1 MGTQLVP
8 MSIRTLKSDPETFD
22 TFWKILLRSTAYAI
36 SAYFISY
43 ILEKILLVG
52 GAVVKG
58 FTIDLKYNYTKV
70 TADFRSWDQE
80 TVLLI
85 YLIPFFIQALII
97 IALYIRFLNKAPK
110 SDYGKIFLLWLM
122 FFIVYRL
129 LGVLPGHLIFKT
141 GIYHAL
147 NWLNFGPALNIIA
160 GIASAGIFLYS
171 GFQILRVIL
180 ALSGTYHYHIR
191 DMGIPNL
198 IFSTLLIPVGAVN
211 LVAVLFFL
219 PGLPNEEILGLV
231 MISLLA
237 IYVFLK
243 LFTIDPNLFSFK
255 EKVSEKSNPGWLVAF
270 ALIAVIFLRIMLNAD
285 ISAS

>member
-1 MGTQLVP
+1 MGFQLVP

-36 SAYFISY
+36 TAYFISY

-52 GAVVKG
+52 GAVMKG

-70 TADFRSWDQE
+70 IADFRSWDQE

-97 IALYIRFLNKAPK
+97 IALYLRFLNKATK
-110 SDYGKIFLLWLM
+110 SDFGKIFLLWLM

-129 LGVLPGHLIFKT
+129 LGIFPGHLIFKT

-160 GIASAGIFLYS
+160 GITSAGIFLYA
-171 GFQILRVIL
+171 GFQILRGIL

-198 IFSTLLIPVGAVN
+198 IFSTLLIPLGTVN

-219 PGLPNEEILGLV
+219 PGLPKDEALGLV
-231 MISLLA
+231 IIFLLA
-237 IYVFLK
+237 IYVFFK
-243 LFTIDPNLFSFK
+243 SFTIDPNLFSFK
-255 EKVSEKSNPGWLVAF
+255 EKVSEKSNPGWLVTI
-270 ALIAVIFLRIMLNAD
+270 ALIAVIFLRIMLD
-285 ISAS
+285 VEISAS